1 MNREVHVRFRERE
14 GVKVLFPTRLCRML
28 KDRFVPIIKICIFGF
43 MISKI
48 DILNK
53 LSDLKP
59 ILHRD
64 YSVKEIGLFGSF
76 SDDSYTDESDIDIL
90 VEFEKPIGWKYFSLE
105 IYLENI
111 FGRKIDLV
119 TKNALKEQIKDR
131 ILNQVKYV

>member
-1 MNREVHVRFRERE
+1 MI
-14 GVKVLFPTRLCRML
+14 TRN
-28 KDRFVPIIKICIFGF
+28 
-43 MISKI
+43 

-53 LSDLKP
+53 LRDLKP

-64 YSVKEIGLFGSF
+64 YSVRKIGLFGSF
-76 SDDSYTDESDIDIL
+76 SDDSYTDDSDIDIL
-90 VEFEKPIGWKYFSLE
+90 VEFEKPIGWKYLSLE
-105 IYLENI
+105 IFLENI